1 MVENADSQMI
11 IHQIPPVWNSESQV
25 LILGTMPSPKSREA
39 GFFYM
44 HPQNRFW
51 KVLPAVLESHY
62 TTSIIR
68 LTERLQFLNV
78 VIFCF
83 VIILPFGT
91 YLPAARFLVPQIL
104 LSNMQFLI
112 TLTKSWVIQKS
123 NAFSAQGKKPF
134 HFGRKLAQKNMKR
147 LTS

>member
-51 KVLPAVLESHY
+51 KVL
-62 TTSIIR
+62 
-68 LTERLQFLNV
+68 QFLNV

-83 VIILPFGT
+83 VIILPLGT
-91 YLPAARFLVPQIL
+91 YLPAARFLVQQIL
-104 LSNMQFLI
+104 LLNMQFLT
-112 TLTKSWVIQKS
+112 TLTKCWVIQKS

-134 HFGRKLAQKNMKR
+134 HFGRKLVQKNLKS